1 MTVALVVAAGIAA
14 IGSLVGEKSAATDR
28 YYWEASAGNVLFDHG
43 QHSETAESCAGCHH
57 TLYGAALA
65 ISCEECHDDYEAE
78 DFEHAEL
85 KEFHGRDCSN
95 CHEQVADDD
104 QAASCRDCHLAV
116 QESETHS
123 ISCAECHDDD
133 YLPAMMAH
141 DGYLEIEDHSCLG
154 CHSPRAIAET
164 YHTSCSDCHLEKA
177 PDRFA
182 HSDGSANCSGCHLR

>member
-1 MTVALVVAAGIAA
+1 MTIALLVAAGIAL
-14 IGSLVGEKSAATDR
+14 IGIMVGEKSVATNR
-28 YYWEASAGNVLFDHG
+28 YYWEASAGNVLFDHD
-43 QHSETAESCAGCHH
+43 QHSETAESCASCHH
-57 TLYGAALA
+57 TLYGADLA

-104 QAASCRDCHLAV
+104 QAASCRDCHLSV

-133 YLPAMMAH
+133 YQPDMMTH
-141 DGYLEIEDHSCLG
+141 DEYLEIEDHSCMG

-164 YHTSCSDCHLEKA
+164 YHTSCSDCHLEEA